1 MNTVSLSAPRSR
13 RWPWMLLALMLLA
26 MAALAL
32 AWGAVSALNPVPFRV
47 VVDGQQVFDGIDLAS
62 MPPAHKVVLAAV
74 LAFVMLAAL
83 VVLPVALLLTL
94 LGVLVAALAVVGL
107 PLLVAFAVLAVLL
120 SPVWLGLWLLFKLLA

>member
-1 MNTVSLSAPRSR
+1 MNTVVLSPRRSR
-13 RWPWMLLALMLLA
+13 RWPWVLLALMLLGV
-26 MAALAL
+26 AALAL
-32 AWGAVSALNPVPFRV
+32 AWGAVSALNPVPFSV
-47 VVDGQQVFDGIDLAS
+47 VVDGRQVFEGLDLAS

-74 LAFVMLAAL
+74 LAFVLLAAL

-120 SPVWLGLWLLFKLLA
+120 SPLWLGVWLLFKLLA